1 MAADDNTKDPIAG
14 DLLSWHQPT
23 FNSLAERSFPELAMS
38 LQKQSASVYQ
48 QGHGDLAKWQTA
60 LSTLPSLPIDSV
72 ELSSIVATLG
82 DDIDTAELTTAL
94 APLMPWRKGPFQL
107 NNLLLDTEWR
117 SDWKWQRISAHIDL
131 EYKHVLDIGCGNGY
145 YGWRMLG
152 AGAASVLGID
162 PMLLFV
168 MQFRA
173 IHQLLKLPSP
183 AVDVLPLGIDD
194 IPNNT
199 AAWDT
204 VFSMG
209 VLYHRRSPIDH
220 LLQLK
225 GCLKPG
231 GQLVLETLVI
241 EGGLGEVLVPTG
253 DGPNADSSRYA
264 KMRNVWFLPS
274 VATLESWLRR
284 VGFTQIKTVDE
295 SDTSLDEQRST
306 EFMQYHSLADFLDP
320 DDRNKTVEGYP
331 APRRAVILA
340 VKK

>member
-1 MAADDNTKDPIAG
+1 MATTENTAN
-14 DLLSWHQPT
+14 DLLGWHQPA
-23 FNSLAERSFPELAMS
+23 FNLLAERNYPKLATA
-38 LQKQSASVYQ
+38 LQQHCATVYQ
-48 QGHGDLAKWQTA
+48 QGHGDLAKWQAALTA
-60 LSTLPSLPIDSV
+60 LPSLPINSV
-72 ELSSIVATLG
+72 ELHSSVTTRG
-82 DDIDTAELTTAL
+82 DAVDTAKLTAAL

-117 SDWKWQRISAHIDL
+117 SDWKWQRFAAHIDL

-152 AGAASVLGID
+152 AGAASVLSID

-173 IHQLLKLPSP
+173 IHQLLQIPSP
-183 AVDVLPLGIDD
+183 ALDVLPLGIDD
-194 IPNNT
+194 IPANT
-199 AAWDT
+199 EAWDT

-231 GQLVLETLVI
+231 GELVLETLVI
-241 EGGLGEVLVPTG
+241 KGALGEVLVPSG

-284 VGFTQIKTVDE
+284 VGFTHVRTVDE

-306 EFMQYHSLADFLDP
+306 EFMAYHSLADFLDP
-320 DDRNKTVEGYP
+320 NDRNKTVEGYP
-331 APRRAVILA
+331 APRRAVVLA